1 MIGTIRCQYDKG
13 GFSNLGLTYTLN
25 TIKKAD
31 KEIFNVLSDYS
42 PKYGIIYT
50 IIFEEFRSEYQ
61 INCWKLLDDYE

>member
-13 GFSNLGLTYTLN
+13 GFSNSGLTYTLN

-31 KEIFNVLSDYS
+31 KEIFNVLSDYN

-50 IIFEEFRSEYQ
+50 IIFEEFEEFRTHYWEM
-61 INCWKLLDDYE
+61 LADYE